1 MFIWYSS
8 NMLIWYLFDMFICY
22 LFTCSCRTPVHM
34 ITSSQ
39 AHMFIRARVHN
50 YIRTHMIAGHT
61 ITYTLDHPMVTRSL
75 AHTRS
80 TQMLACSL
88 VYSPM
93 RSYGMYTWCRMLTYT
108 YAHVYTLIHTV
119 HMRTYTSR
127 IYVRTLPYVPTFCSK
142 TQKGGREYTCL
153 YSHACMLIC

>member
-34 ITSSQ
+34 ITSLQ

-50 YIRTHMIAGHT
+50 YIRVHLITGHM
-61 ITYTLDHPMVTRSL
+61 ITYTLDHSMFTRSL
-75 AHTRS
+75 VHTRS

-108 YAHVYTLIHTV
+108 YAHVYTLIYTV
-119 HMRTYTSR
+119 PCALIRHVYMLERFHMFPPS
-127 IYVRTLPYVPTFCSK
+127 VPK
-142 TQKGGREYTCL
+142 RKGGVGGIHVYI
-153 YSHACMLIC
+153 HMLVC